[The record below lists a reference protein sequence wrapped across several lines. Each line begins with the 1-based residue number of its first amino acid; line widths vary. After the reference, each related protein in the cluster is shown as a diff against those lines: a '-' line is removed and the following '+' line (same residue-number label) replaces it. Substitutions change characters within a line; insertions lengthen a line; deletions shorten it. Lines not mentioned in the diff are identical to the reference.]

1 MGGNLIIPNRLECIS
16 IECLRAKTKVI
27 TTTNQMR
34 GKQYK
39 EPILKSQE
47 RMICSSFFYLIG
59 CENGATISMTY
70 DSQFK
75 IVLLHF
81 SFASWVSQK
90 KPLSLAMLF

>member
-1 MGGNLIIPNRLECIS
+1 MGGNLIIPSRLECIS

-27 TTTNQMR
+27 TRTNQMR

-59 CENGATISMTY
+59 CENGA
-70 DSQFK
+70 
-75 IVLLHF
+75 
-81 SFASWVSQK
+81 SF
-90 KPLSLAMLF
+90 LD